1 MWCFLGESE
10 EWFMKFGIRKP
21 NLKSSLK
28 ARTTGRAKRA
38 VKRAVIPG
46 YGKKGMGWVTNPKRA
61 AYNKIYH
68 KTTVGAGDILSGSA
82 GAKTAHA
89 INSETVDISPVYY
102 DKTILLCTILG
113 GWFGLHKYM
122 RKQIGMGILY
132 TFTAGLFCI
141 GWIVDIIAEAT
152 RPRRS
157 Q

>member
-1 MWCFLGESE
+1 MVYEIRYQKAKLKEQPESPYNRAS
-10 EWFMKFGIRKP
+10 KTGCKKSCYPRIRQKG
-21 NLKSSLK
+21 NGLDNKS
-28 ARTTGRAKRA
+28 
-38 VKRAVIPG
+38 
-46 YGKKGMGWVTNPKRA
+46 KKA
-61 AYNKIYH
+61 AYNKIYN
-68 KTTVGAGDILSGSA
+68 KTTVGVGDILSGSA

-89 INSETVDISPVYY
+89 INSETVDMSPVYY
-102 DKTILLCTILG
+102 DKTILLCTIFG

-152 RPRRS
+152 RPRKS